1 MLSTYLSDEATSASS
16 SAVDISRPPT
26 RDTASPSAIGPVVRN
41 PEPAIGDRKI
51 SAAGCSQ
58 HSRGGG
64 FTSMRSP
71 GERIRTVA
79 CAPRYVCADLACSPH
94 LLGFALARRAP
105 PTRRDGLLTFTEYV
119 RENRIEI
126 INDAI
131 RHVDLTLAVMAIAV
145 VIGVGLGVLTYRRS
159 ILAGLATTTTGA
171 FLTIPSLALFAVFVG
186 PFGLGFT
193 NVLIGLVMYALLP
206 ITRNTIVGLRGV
218 DSAVVDAA
226 RGMGMGPFRLL
237 WRVRIPLAWPVI
249 LSGIRV
255 STQITIGI
263 AAIGAIV
270 KGPGLGEQIVD
281 GLNRF
286 GAANSVNEIAVGTLG
301 IIVLAL
307 LFDLVYVL
315 VLKLTTRGLRG

>member
-1 MLSTYLSDEATSASS
+1 
-16 SAVDISRPPT
+16 
-26 RDTASPSAIGPVVRN
+26 
-41 PEPAIGDRKI
+41 
-51 SAAGCSQ
+51 
-58 HSRGGG
+58 
-64 FTSMRSP
+64 
-71 GERIRTVA
+71 
-79 CAPRYVCADLACSPH
+79 
-94 LLGFALARRAP
+94 
-105 PTRRDGLLTFTEYV
+105 
-119 RENRIEI
+119 
-126 INDAI
+126 
-131 RHVDLTLAVMAIAV
+131 MAIAV